1 MNRRRKGHSKSRRA
15 SAENETIE
23 VEVVLHPDA
32 AGNDAEIRRM
42 AARAANIAPQEI
54 VDHRV
59 TRRAIDAR
67 RGTPRIRATVMLGVG
82 VPLPPS
88 PLLSPESLPSPAG
101 APVVIIGGGPAGMF
115 CALGLARRGQRC
127 ILLERGKPVRA
138 RRRDLAALT
147 QRGTLDADSNY
158 CFGEGGAG
166 TFSDG
171 KLYTRSKKRGEIR
184 DILETLVRYG
194 APQDILVNAR
204 PHIGTNRLPKVV
216 SAMRKHLEDA
226 GVSVRFEA
234 RADALETVDGR
245 VCGVILANG
254 EQISAAAVVL
264 APGHSAGE
272 IVRAAADAGA
282 ELTSKPF
289 AMGVRIEHPQD
300 FIDKTQFGTLAGHC
314 ALGAASYRLVEQVD
328 GAGVFSFCMCPG
340 GVMVPAST
348 IPGQQVVNGWSPARR
363 KGRFANSGF
372 VTEVGPSQLR
382 AAGLNPDDLTAGL
395 QLQERLE
402 CRAFAAGGGDYIAP
416 AQTLRDFVE
425 GTTGHTLPSSSY
437 HRGLHAVDL
446 SDVLGPLAPPLREAL
461 KILATKMPGFVSHDA
476 VAVGVESRT
485 SSPVRLVR
493 DRDTL
498 ESKGLAGL
506 YPCGEGAGY
515 AGGIISAALDGVH
528 VAAALRT
535 RGT

>member
-1 MNRRRKGHSKSRRA
+1 MNRRRTGRSKARSASTRA
-15 SAENETIE
+15 RAIE
-23 VEVVLHPDA
+23 VEVVLHPDVA
-32 AGNDAEIRRM
+32 RDDEEIRRA
-42 AARAANIAPQEI
+42 AARAAKISPEEI
-54 VDHRV
+54 VEHRV
-59 TRRAIDAR
+59 IRRAIDAR
-67 RGTPRIRATVMLGVG
+67 RGKPRIRATVALGVG
-82 VPLPPS
+82 AALPPR
-88 PLLSPESLPSPAG
+88 PRLSPEPLPSPEG
-101 APVVIIGGGPAGMF
+101 APVVIVGGGPAGMF

-127 ILLERGKPVRA
+127 ILLERGKPVRE

-147 QRGTLDADSNY
+147 QRGALDAESNY

-194 APQDILVNAR
+194 APEDILVNAR

-216 SAMRKHLEDA
+216 SAMRQHLEEA
-226 GVSVRFEA
+226 GVCVRFET
-234 RADALETVDGR
+234 RADAFEIADGR
-245 VCGVILANG
+245 VCGVALASG
-254 EQISAAAVVL
+254 EQIPAAAVVL

-289 AMGVRIEHPQD
+289 AMGVRIEHPQG
-300 FIDKTQFGTLAGHC
+300 FIDKVQFGALAGHS
-314 ALGAASYRLVEQVD
+314 ALGAASYRLVEQID

-348 IPGQQVVNGWSPARR
+348 VPGQQVVNGWSPARR

-382 AAGLNPDDLTAGL
+382 AAGLDPDDLTAGL
-395 QLQERLE
+395 QFQERLE
-402 CRAFAAGGGDYIAP
+402 RRAFAAGGGDYIAP
-416 AQTLRDFVE
+416 AQTLRDFVG
-425 GTTGHTLPSSSY
+425 GTTGHTLPASSY
-437 HRGLHAVDL
+437 HRGLRAVDL

-461 KILATKMPGFVSHDA
+461 AILSAKMPGFVSHEA

-485 SSPVRLVR
+485 SSPVRLTR
-493 DRDTL
+493 DPDTL
-498 ESKGLAGL
+498 ESRGLAGL

-515 AGGIISAALDGVH
+515 AGGIISAALDGLH
-528 VAAALRT
+528 VASALRPHQA
-535 RGT
+535 